1 MAASQTQDDL
11 DFTKPAVVPG
21 SGRRPGAGNS
31 IRFVSRRVRHRPRAL
46 DAPVLVVEDDEDMRR
61 LMHKILDNQ
70 GLAVRAAGE
79 SGAFQAALRHAPLPC
94 LILLDVELP
103 GINGFKLLT
112 ALRRHPRTRDIPVV
126 LVTARTESKDLLRGL
141 SLGADGYLSKPF
153 TVEALR
159 SMVGEVLGLGQ

>member
-1 MAASQTQDDL
+1 MAANEALNDL
-11 DFTKPAVVPG
+11 DFTRPATAAQPAKPPA
-21 SGRRPGAGNS
+21 GANS
-31 IRFVSRRVRHRPRAL
+31 IRFVSRRVRSWPRTQN
-46 DAPVLVVEDDEDMRR
+46 APVLVVEDDEDTRR
-61 LMHKILDNQ
+61 LLKKILDNQ
-70 GLAVRAAGE
+70 GYAVREAAE
-79 SGAFQAALRHAPLPC
+79 SQAFQAALRQLPLPC

-126 LVTARTESKDLLRGL
+126 LVTARTESKDLLCGL